1 MIFHASLG
9 GFQPVQRR
17 ESAFLFGCWGGDNGH
32 MCPKL
37 KERSI
42 IFAHFQVYH
51 SELVN
56 PSSQLGNIPG
66 LLPWT
71 APVVRYPAHLSS
83 PDIATIREHFSK
95 TWVFGKKNAP
105 DYDSRPIF
113 GPYHKAKDSPHGLHL
128 VLQILAKTTPKFGRS
143 AKRLAKID
151 PPSPIAQGHP
161 PSRDLGSRTLSVKGF
176 DAKISWMSWMSPFL
190 GVHFPALLSSSHSHA
205 HHAGHSHGRH
215 ALTWHQGVIHVPFK
229 KCERYKFAGL
239 CLALTRQV
247 SLSLSPSLSIAFRPS
262 PASPNWGLDAYIYIY
277 VYIIYIIL

>member
-95 TWVFGKKNAP
+95 TWGFGKKMLLIMILGLSL
-105 DYDSRPIF
+105 DPITKQRIVHTAF
-113 GPYHKAKDSPHGLHL
+113 
-128 VLQILAKTTPKFGRS
+128 ILSCKSWRKPRRNSAEARS
-143 AKRLAKID
+143 GWQK
-151 PPSPIAQGHP
+151 
-161 PSRDLGSRTLSVKGF
+161 
-176 DAKISWMSWMSPFL
+176 
-190 GVHFPALLSSSHSHA
+190 
-205 HHAGHSHGRH
+205 
-215 ALTWHQGVIHVPFK
+215 
-229 KCERYKFAGL
+229 
-239 CLALTRQV
+239 LTRLHR
-247 SLSLSPSLSIAFRPS
+247 SLKGIHLRGIWVAVP
-262 PASPNWGLDAYIYIY
+262 
-277 VYIIYIIL
+277 